1 MDEEGNI
8 IYSISFYGK
17 NLEEG
22 KSYQDFNPTIR
33 FQSEY
38 EKNIAKLTNQA
49 KISLITF
56 TDELPGKATVKVNL
70 KGKYDA
76 GTALRLYDYDAKDDT
91 ISLYNQDLKV
101 SDALYAAFE
110 TGDAKIYFLTDD
122 MTIKAPV
129 KEPIE
134 KPDKD
139 PTAADTASDVG
150 QAVLMFVISALSAV
164 GLLFVNKK
172 FLRIKK
178 QAR

>member
-1 MDEEGNI
+1 
-8 IYSISFYGK
+8 
-17 NLEEG
+17 
-22 KSYQDFNPTIR
+22 
-33 FQSEY
+33 
-38 EKNIAKLTNQA
+38 
-49 KISLITF
+49 
-56 TDELPGKATVKVNL
+56 
-70 KGKYDA
+70 
-76 GTALRLYDYDAKDDT
+76 
-91 ISLYNQDLKV
+91 
-101 SDALYAAFE
+101 
-110 TGDAKIYFLTDD
+110 